1 MLPLELLPP
10 DYQRLARIDG
20 YCIDI
25 DRAIAHFGNS
35 FEVFQTNTFY
45 QYVISFCL
53 LQIGELSGGLS
64 EEFRLSIGKKIP
76 WRMIKGMRNVVAH
89 GYDRIRL
96 DVVWDTV
103 LHNIPALK
111 AFCEEELSKARQE

>member
-1 MLPLELLPP
+1 MQPLEILPP

-25 DRAIAHFGNS
+25 SSAIAYFGNS
-35 FEVFQTNTFY
+35 FEAFQTNTFY
-45 QYVISFCL
+45 QHVISFCL

-64 EEFRLSIGKKIP
+64 EEFRLFVGKKIP

-89 GYDRIRL
+89 GYDSIRL
-96 DVVWDTV
+96 DVVWNTV
-103 LHNIPALK
+103 LHNILALK
-111 AFCEEELSKARQE
+111 EFCEEELATARQE